1 MSLELFK
8 KCALILSNCYKSIKT
23 AIHPFMYKIFLLLV
37 LSCCCKFL
45 FSQDT
50 ISSIERFKASKLIV
64 PSSLMV
70 VGTLVNIDNGSLKY
84 WLNDWRNENLPDFRT
99 AVDDYLQ
106 YSPIV
111 IAYGLDAFGV
121 KSKTDI
127 INRSLILAKGEL
139 MVLATTQL
147 MKNTITAT
155 RPDGS
160 ATNSFPSGHTTQAFA
175 AATFLSEEYKDEL
188 PWMPYFAYSIA
199 TSVGAL
205 RIANNRHYLS
215 DVLFGA
221 GLGILCMKAS
231 YWLHRYTYKPKKVAV
246 ASMYF

>member
-1 MSLELFK
+1 MFRIFFIVVLF
-8 KCALILSNCYKSIKT
+8 
-23 AIHPFMYKIFLLLV
+23 
-37 LSCCCKFL
+37 CCCRLIFC
-45 FSQDT
+45 QDS
-50 ISSIERFKASKLIV
+50 ISVERFKTNKLII
-64 PSSLMV
+64 PASLIV
-70 VGTLVNIDNGSLKY
+70 AGTVINIDNGKLKY
-84 WLNDWRNENLPDFRT
+84 WLNDWRNDEFPDFST
-99 AVDDYLQ
+99 HVDDYLQ

-121 KSKTDI
+121 KSKTDVV
-127 INRSLILAKGEL
+127 NRTLILVKGEL
-139 MVLATTQL
+139 LVLGTTQL
-147 MKNTITAT
+147 MKNTISAQ

-160 ATNSFPSGHTTQAFA
+160 AMNSFPSGHTTQAFA

-188 PWMPYFAYSIA
+188 PWMSYFAYTMAS
-199 TSVGAL
+199 SVGAL

-231 YWLHRYTYKPKKVAV
+231 YWTHKYTYKPKKTAV

>member
-1 MSLELFK
+1 
-8 KCALILSNCYKSIKT
+8 
-23 AIHPFMYKIFLLLV
+23 MYKIFLLVV
-37 LSCCCKFL
+37 LSCCCRL
-45 FSQDT
+45 LLCQDS
-50 ISSIERFKASKLIV
+50 INSIERFKASKLIV
-64 PSSLMV
+64 PSSLIV
-70 VGTLVNIDNGSLKY
+70 AGTLINMDNGSLKY
-84 WLNDWRNENLPDFRT
+84 WLNDWRNDDFSEFRT
-99 AVDDYLQ
+99 HVDDYLQ

-127 INRSLILAKGEL
+127 INRTLILVKGEIL
-139 MVLATTQL
+139 VLGTTQL
-147 MKNTITAT
+147 MKNSINAP
-155 RPDGS
+155 RPDGNGV
-160 ATNSFPSGHTTQAFA
+160 NSFPSGHTTQAFA

-188 PWMPYFAYSIA
+188 PWMPYFAYTMAS
-199 TSVGAL
+199 SVGAL

-231 YWLHRYTYKPKKVAV
+231 YWLHRYTYKPKKTAV